1 MNMSAKALSYPP
13 FHLQESQE
21 SIIASLIHKNIQLKK
36 TIHKLTTALKQIQ
49 GMDGVQAA
57 SQMVAHAT
65 GDDEGYDEAEIA
77 AQFIT
82 SSNNIRHQSGKF
94 TEMNQNQKYDDTE
107 PNLRPPDDARDRYS
121 NGASSQLT
129 FAQMKDQMDLAKTID
144 LAKLLLTNK
153 R

>member
-1 MNMSAKALSYPP
+1 
-13 FHLQESQE
+13 
-21 SIIASLIHKNIQLKK
+21 
-36 TIHKLTTALKQIQ
+36 
-49 GMDGVQAA
+49 MDGVQAA

-82 SSNNIRHQSGKF
+82 SSDNIRHQSGKF